1 MLYGVSQ
8 ILIVSLSL
16 LLCKLNF
23 IHAQIVFLIYM
34 PKSPAFIYK
43 NRFPFFSILLI
54 FYLILSPDSSWAQNS
69 FTVSGYIKDS
79 VNGETLIGATIRVKD
94 AANGTATNVY
104 GFFSLTL
111 PQGNYDLICSYLGY
125 QSKTIR
131 LNLTKNAS
139 INLGL
144 APQGIQSKEVVITG
158 EREDKNVRSTE
169 MGRIELSGEKIRSLP
184 VIFGEPDVLKAIT
197 LLPGIKSG
205 GEASTGFYVRGGG
218 PDQNLILMDEAVVYN
233 PSHLFGFLSVFNSDA
248 VKNIDIIKGGM
259 PANYGGRLSSILNVN
274 MREGNNQNFN
284 YGGGIGLISSRLT
297 AEGPIQKSKSSF
309 LISGRRTYI
318 DVLAKPFLP
327 DRIKGNSYYFYDLN
341 LKANFILSDKDRLF
355 ISGYF
360 GRDILDFQ
368 SPINKGVNFNFGWGN
383 STATI
388 RWNHLFNSRLFCNTS
403 VIFNRFDLF
412 NDASFGVGGFS
423 VRSSLEDWN
432 LKSDFSWFVTE
443 NHVVKFGLNYTFHTF
458 QPGILSGS
466 VGSFNIAETITKQY
480 AHEFA
485 VYIMDEWKMN
495 RRWAVNYGVRAV
507 AFNLVGPYKQLIYDN
522 DTQTPTGKSTS
533 WSTGES
539 IAFYPR
545 LEPRFSANYLINAES
560 SIKASYT
567 QTYQFLHLAT
577 TSGAQFPI
585 DLWVPS
591 SRLIKPQLAYQYALG
606 YFRNFKQNSYES
618 SAEIYYKPMLNQI
631 EFKPG
636 ANLFFNQNLENE
648 MVFGNGLSYGLEIFI
663 KKKSGR
669 LNGWF
674 GYTWSKTTRQFDELN
689 EGKVYFY
696 RYDRTHDMSLLLSYT
711 LNKKWSAT
719 FVFVYG
725 TGNAT
730 TLPDSRYPYR
740 FGYDAKEQE
749 PKLTFIDKYSAVN
762 SYRLP
767 AYHRADVSFSYL
779 HKKTD
784 KWESSWN
791 FSIYNI
797 YNRANPYFIY
807 FLADTETKTVKAFMV
822 YLFPIVPSV
831 MWNFK
836 F

>member
-1 MLYGVSQ
+1 MVKFPEVNISHFLLRNFL
-8 ILIVSLSL
+8 LIL
-16 LLCKLNF
+16 LLGF
-23 IHAQIVFLIYM
+23 IFASNAMAQT
-34 PKSPAFIYK
+34 
-43 NRFPFFSILLI
+43 RFTI
-54 FYLILSPDSSWAQNS
+54 
-69 FTVSGYIKDS
+69 SGYVKDS
-79 VNGETLIGATIRVKD
+79 ANGETLTGAVVLVKEGKGG
-94 AANGTATNVY
+94 AATNAY
-104 GFFSLTL
+104 GFYSLTL
-111 PQGNYDLICSYLGY
+111 AEGSYQLIYSYIGFQTKLV
-125 QSKTIR
+125 Q
-131 LNLTKNAS
+131 LNLYKNTTL
-139 INLGL
+139 NLAL
-144 APQGIQSKEVVITG
+144 AGEGIKVKEVVITA

-169 MGRIELSGEKIRSLP
+169 MGRIEISGEKIKSLP

-248 VKNIDIIKGGM
+248 VKNVDIIKGGM
-259 PANYGGRLSSILNVN
+259 PANYGGRLSSILHVN

-284 YGGGIGLISSRLT
+284 YSGGIGLISSRLT
-297 AEGPIQKSKSSF
+297 AEGPIQKGKSSF

-318 DVLAKPFLP
+318 DILAKPFLP

-355 ISGYF
+355 ISAYF
-360 GRDILDFQ
+360 GRDIFDYQ
-368 SPINKGVNFNFGWGN
+368 SVLNSKVKFNFGWGN
-383 STATI
+383 STATL
-388 RWNHLFNSRLFCNTS
+388 RWNHVFNSKLFCNTS
-403 VIFNRFDLF
+403 VIFNRYDLY
-412 NDASFGVGGFS
+412 NDATFGSGGIS
-423 VRSSLEDWN
+423 VRSSLQDWN
-432 LKSDFSWFVTE
+432 MKSDFSWFAND
-443 NHVVKFGLNYTFHTF
+443 NHLVKFGLNYTFHTF
-458 QPGILSGS
+458 QPGILSGTI
-466 VGSFNIAETITKQY
+466 GSINLDETINKQY

-485 VYIMDEWKMN
+485 VYLMDEWKISH
-495 RRWAVNYGVRAV
+495 RWSVNYGVRAV
-507 AFNLVGPYKQLIYDN
+507 AFNLVGPYQQEVYDN
-522 DTQTPTGKSTS
+522 DTKLPTGQHTRFKS
-533 WSTGES
+533 GES

-545 LEPRFSANYLINAES
+545 LEPRFSANYLLNS
-560 SIKASYT
+560 SSSVKASYT

-606 YFRNFKQNSYES
+606 YFRNFKQNRYET
-618 SAEIYYKPMLNQI
+618 SAEIYYKPMYNQI

-636 ANLFFNQNLENE
+636 AQLFFNQNLEHE
-648 MVFGNGLSYGLEIFI
+648 MVFGNGLSYGMELFI
-663 KKKSGR
+663 RKKTGR
-669 LNGWF
+669 LTGWI
-674 GYTWSKTTRQFDELN
+674 GYTWSRSTRQFDALN
-689 EGKVYFY
+689 NGEPYYY

-711 LNKKWSAT
+711 INKKWSAN

-730 TLPDSRYPYR
+730 TLPDSRYAYR
-740 FGYDAKEQE
+740 FGYDAKENQ
-749 PKLTFIDKYSAVN
+749 PKFTFIDKYSKVN
-762 SYRLP
+762 SFRLP
-767 AYHRADVSFSYL
+767 AYHRADISVTYIR
-779 HKKTD
+779 KKTD

-807 FLADTETKTVKAFMV
+807 FNPDLVNKTVNAYMV
-822 YLFPIVPSV
+822 YLFPIVPSI